1 MLERLSV
8 PRRSFDFEDY
18 VDILR
23 RNVRW
28 LIAPAFLG
36 LVASTVLAYLIEDT
50 YVSQARIRIVPQ
62 QVKEDLVQTTS
73 SQQLADHIASM
84 AETIKSRNTLTSMIN
99 TFGLYKKELKKEP
112 LEDVLNVMGPAIKIV
127 PAAAVAN
134 VSGRS
139 MPAIQISFTYRDRVL
154 AQKVCQDI
162 VSRFMNENTRDRL
175 DNLQAT
181 DQFLNDEYSRAK
193 RELDAVEQ
201 KLSDFRV
208 RNAGRLPEEMS
219 SNLSQMN
226 ALDSRLGTLNEQA
239 SRNEQQRMMLE
250 SEIRIAKTRLESI
263 KDSPA
268 QTQARNDRALE
279 LDHQIETLETNVATM
294 RDRYT
299 DSFPDLQ
306 QARAQLAVLKKQR
319 DDLAHQDKTAAKV
332 DAPGSSSPNNR
343 ERLDSLSGIEQ
354 LKTMLDAN
362 GMEARQIAKQ
372 IDAVNGSIR
381 SYQNRVEDLPV
392 GEKEYAELMRDRE
405 TARAKY
411 QEMEIKR
418 QRSEISMD
426 MENRKQGESLEVIDQ
441 ANFPSSPTAPNRK
454 LIIPSGAFVGL
465 LVGLV
470 LIAVRE
476 VKDTSLKN
484 LKDARLYTQ
493 LTILGSIPLL
503 ENDLVVQRRKQMM
516 WVGWATATLVGLAV
530 MAGSVAHY
538 YMNKV

>member
-8 PRRSFDFEDY
+8 PRRAFDFEDY

-28 LIAPAFLG
+28 LVAPAFAG
-36 LVASTVLAYLIEDT
+36 LVVSTVLAYTIEDT

-73 SQQLADHIASM
+73 SQLLSDHIASM
-84 AETIKSRNTLTSMIN
+84 AETIKSRNTMASMIN
-99 TFGLYKKELKKEP
+99 TFGLYRKELKKEP
-112 LEDVLNVMGPAIKIV
+112 LEDVLNIMGPAIKIG
-127 PAAAVAN
+127 PGAAVAN
-134 VSGRS
+134 VSGRNA
-139 MPAIQISFTYRDRVL
+139 PAIQISFTYRDRVL

-162 VSRFMNENTRDRL
+162 VSRFMSENMRDRM

-181 DQFLNDEYSRAK
+181 DQFLNDEYQSAK
-193 RELDAVEQ
+193 RQLDDLEQ
-201 KLSDFRV
+201 KLSDFRT

-219 SNLSQMN
+219 SNLAQMN
-226 ALDSRLGTLNEQA
+226 ALDARLGSLNDQA
-239 SRNEQQRMMLE
+239 SRNDQQRMMLE
-250 SEIRIAKTRLESI
+250 SELRGAKTRLDSL
-263 KDSPA
+263 KDTPA
-268 QTQARNDRALE
+268 QALARTERVAD
-279 LDHQIETLETNVATM
+279 LDHQIEILETNIATM
-294 RDRYT
+294 KDRYT
-299 DSFPDLQ
+299 ESFPDLQ

-319 DDLAHQDKTAAKV
+319 DDLSRPDGTLQKAESAIPAAP
-332 DAPGSSSPNNR
+332 ATR
-343 ERLDSLSGIEQ
+343 ERLDTMGGVDQ

-362 GMEARQIAKQ
+362 SMESRQIAKQ
-372 IDAVNGSIR
+372 IDAVNTAIR
-381 SYQNRVEDLPV
+381 GYQARLENLPV
-392 GEKEYAELMRDRE
+392 GDREYTELMRDRDF
-405 TARAKY
+405 AKAKY
-411 QEMEIKR
+411 QEMELKR

-441 ANFPSSPTAPNRK
+441 ANFPSTPTAPNRR
-454 LIIPSGAFVGL
+454 LIVPSGAFVGL
-465 LVGLV
+465 MVGLV